1 MTNKLIENNEKFDNY
16 YKSLLLESKYKKKI
30 YKNILI
36 AFTNLSYND
45 VDENMIR
52 IWNSNVNYDNNIINM
67 KMEYKDYCLDLKFNK
82 EKKDTE
88 NNYYMIVVSR
98 KEKNKCKNITL
109 DLACFMYNLCN
120 VTKRMEQ
127 TDFCKFR
134 LYCHD
139 NNISY
144 PETLYIYY
152 VNINNC
158 YNSFLDCNKNKKF
171 ITLLGALFR
180 CKKHSEVRKVIDY
193 STLTNI
199 NQKYELMDAFRNHI
213 FKSFGYNKKDK
224 SFKNK

>member
-1 MTNKLIENNEKFDNY
+1 MTNKLIEINEEFDNY

-98 KEKNKCKNITL
+98 KEKNK
-109 DLACFMYNLCN
+109 
-120 VTKRMEQ
+120 
-127 TDFCKFR
+127 
-134 LYCHD
+134 
-139 NNISY
+139 
-144 PETLYIYY
+144 
-152 VNINNC
+152 
-158 YNSFLDCNKNKKF
+158 
-171 ITLLGALFR
+171 
-180 CKKHSEVRKVIDY
+180 
-193 STLTNI
+193 
-199 NQKYELMDAFRNHI
+199 
-213 FKSFGYNKKDK
+213 
-224 SFKNK
+224 